1 MNPRVEAISILQ
13 QARDMLAERLTER
26 VLEARQEILDDAEG
40 VTYLSE
46 IETVYEQL
54 GGRLA
59 HINTML
65 SHLPPVD
72 DASSPD
78 TPHGEPV
85 FTDVRTTYDS
95 SYELDMPV
103 ISLPLAL
110 PAPAVSEERPQL
122 TLAPPSLQSFALYVQ
137 TGDVETAARCLT
149 DLLNLPAA
157 RGRACIDAFLQRWA
171 IQPDLL
177 HRVVL
182 LRSELQSGNVTPSL
196 TMLSECFGLQGMESI
211 SALQSLRSRLCLNES

>member
-13 QARDMLAERLTER
+13 QARDMLAQRLTER
-26 VLEARQEILDDAEG
+26 VLEAREEILEDAEG

-46 IETVYEQL
+46 IEAVYEQL

-72 DASSPD
+72 DAPSADVSHD
-78 TPHGEPV
+78 EPV

-110 PAPAVSEERPQL
+110 PAPVVLDERPQL
-122 TLAPPSLQSFALYVQ
+122 TVAPASLQSFALYVQ
-137 TGDVETAARCLT
+137 TGDLETAARCLT
-149 DLLNLPAA
+149 DLLDLPAT
-157 RGRACIDAFLQRWA
+157 RGRDCIDAFLQRWA

-182 LRSELQSGNVTPSL
+182 LRSELQSGNVNPSL

-211 SALQSLRSRLCLNES
+211 SALQSLRSRLCQSES